1 MDWTNFNA
9 SLKLMAMGM
18 AGIFAF
24 ILIFYGLVMVLIKI
38 FPEKQQ
44 TDNNN

>member
-1 MDWTNFNA
+1 MDWTNFSE

-24 ILIFYGLVMVLIKI
+24 ILIFYGLVMVLIKV
-38 FPEKQQ
+38 FPEKPQ
-44 TDNNN
+44 TDNN

>member
-1 MDWTNFNA
+1 MDWTNFNQ

-38 FPEKQQ
+38 FPEKPQ
-44 TDNNN
+44 TDNN

>member
-1 MDWTNFNA
+1 MDWTNFNE

-24 ILIFYGLVMVLIKI
+24 ILIFYGLVMVLIKV
-38 FPEKQQ
+38 FPEKPQAE
-44 TDNNN
+44 NNN

>member
-1 MDWTNFNA
+1 MDWTNFNE

-24 ILIFYGLVMVLIKI
+24 IMIFYGLVMVLIKI
-38 FPEKQQ
+38 FPDKSQN
-44 TDNNN
+44 TNNN

>member
-1 MDWTNFNA
+1 MDWTNFNE

-24 ILIFYGLVMVLIKI
+24 IMIFYGLVMVLIKI

>member
-1 MDWTNFNA
+1 MDWTNFNE

-18 AGIFAF
+18 AGIFTF

-38 FPEKQQ
+38 FPEKQPAE
-44 TDNNN
+44 NNN

>member
-1 MDWTNFNA
+1 MDWTNFNE
-9 SLKLMAMGM
+9 SLKLMTMGM

-38 FPEKQQ
+38 FPEKPQ
-44 TDNNN
+44 TNNN

>member
-1 MDWTNFNA
+1 MDWTNFNE

-24 ILIFYGLVMVLIKI
+24 ILIFYGLVMVLIKV
-38 FPEKQQ
+38 FPEIPTEQ
-44 TDNNN
+44 NNK

>member
-1 MDWTNFNA
+1 MDWTNFNE

-18 AGIFAF
+18 AGIFTF

-38 FPEKQQ
+38 FPEKPQ
-44 TDNNN
+44 TDNN

>member
-24 ILIFYGLVMVLIKI
+24 ILIFYALVLALIKI

-44 TDNNN
+44 SKND

>member
-1 MDWTNFNA
+1 MDWTNFNE

-24 ILIFYGLVMVLIKI
+24 ILIFYGLVMVLIKV
-38 FPEKQQ
+38 FPEKPQ
-44 TDNNN
+44 TDNN

>member
-1 MDWTNFNA
+1 MDWTNFNE

-24 ILIFYGLVMVLIKI
+24 IMIFYGLVMVLIKV
-38 FPEKQQ
+38 FPEKPQI
-44 TDNNN
+44 DNN

>member
-1 MDWTNFNA
+1 MDWTNFNE

-24 ILIFYGLVMVLIKI
+24 IMIFYGLVMVLIKI

-44 TDNNN
+44 PDNNN

>member
-1 MDWTNFNA
+1 MDWTNFNE

-24 ILIFYGLVMVLIKI
+24 ILIFYGLVMALIKI
-38 FPEKQQ
+38 FPEKPQ
-44 TDNNN
+44 TDNN

>member
-1 MDWTNFNA
+1 MDWTNFNE

-24 ILIFYGLVMVLIKI
+24 IMIFYGLVMVLIKI
-38 FPEKQQ
+38 FPEKKQSE
-44 TDNNN
+44 NNN